1 MAAFASETDACGD
14 LIRFLCITGWRVT
27 DARRLDWSQVDL
39 KNLEVDL
46 QDSATKKRA
55 RVLSADAAMLIDR
68 QHGRVGAVFSRH
80 LGKPL
85 SYTYLRDRLSG
96 VCEAAGIPPI
106 TPHVFRHSAAT
117 WASIHGA
124 DLIELR
130 DAFAWRSLAMPNK
143 YIKVATTVAR
153 RGAERVAGAINIFD
167 KPAAKVVEPRR

>member
-1 MAAFASETDACGD
+1 M
-14 LIRFLCITGWRVT
+14 
-27 DARRLDWSQVDL
+27 
-39 KNLEVDL
+39 
-46 QDSATKKRA
+46 
-55 RVLSADAAMLIDR
+55 
-68 QHGRVGAVFSRH
+68 
-80 LGKPL
+80 
-85 SYTYLRDRLSG
+85 
-96 VCEAAGIPPI
+96 
-106 TPHVFRHSAAT
+106 FRHSAAT